1 MTNDK
6 KCIIEKGYRQG
17 TLLVLVATSKLSTGI
32 NMPAAANQKMD
43 NLKAQM
49 RFCEA
54 KNQGLS

>member
-1 MTNDK
+1 MTNDE

-32 NMPAAANQKMD
+32 NMPAANQKMD

-54 KNQGLS
+54 KEQRP